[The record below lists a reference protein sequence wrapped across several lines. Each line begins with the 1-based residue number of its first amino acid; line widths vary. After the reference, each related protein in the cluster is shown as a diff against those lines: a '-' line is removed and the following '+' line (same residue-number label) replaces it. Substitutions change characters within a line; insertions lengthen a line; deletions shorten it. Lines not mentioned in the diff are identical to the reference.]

1 MNATIY
7 PDPFAGRPELSLA
20 KLLLQTN
27 DYDIGYKYNLPF
39 EVDKEK
45 LVSVSATSMYVYTK
59 MNILDLNLGFRCPNL
74 TADNGRQSI
83 R

>member
-1 MNATIY
+1 MLRYTLIPSLEDLN
-7 PDPFAGRPELSLA
+7 LA

-59 MNILDLNLGFRCPNL
+59 MNILNL

>member
-1 MNATIY
+1 MLRYTLIPSLEDLN
-7 PDPFAGRPELSLA
+7 LA

-45 LVSVSATSMYVYTK
+45 LVSVSATSMYMNAK

-74 TADNGRQSI
+74 RADNGRQSI